1 MPSISGD
8 DRKAGRVDPSKRTT
22 ALKPFFP
29 SSAPDNPRPQRNL
42 ETHSQNTH
50 QDVQRPS
57 WPGLNISPANTLCQ
71 NAASEGASDR
81 REKSRISV
89 EP

>member
-1 MPSISGD
+1 LAD
-8 DRKAGRVDPSKRTT
+8 
-22 ALKPFFP
+22 LKQANDGFEPFFP
-29 SSAPDNPRPQRNL
+29 SSVPDNPRPKRIH
-42 ETHSQNTH
+42 ETRSQNTH